1 MATLRALLERAD
13 RLSPNAFDDAEKT
26 AWVNECEGAV
36 QTEILGI
43 APDDCV
49 TYSYPAD
56 ADTELLVHR
65 PHDKLYLYYLTAML
79 DYANHESARY
89 ADGMALYNA
98 AFTEFAK
105 WFRRTHPSGLPEQR
119 PAYLSAYGIAV
130 KHGFAGTEQQW
141 LDSLR
146 GDAYAAAQAGGYT
159 GTQAAFYADLA
170 AVEGLAAARQEQT
183 AQSAPEPDAP

>member
-1 MATLRALLERAD
+1 MATLSEVIARAD
-13 RLSPNAFDDAEKT
+13 GLNPNAFDHATKA
-26 AWVNECEGAV
+26 AWVSECEGTV

-65 PHDKLYLYYLTAML
+65 PHDKLYHYYLAAMI
-79 DYANHESARY
+79 DYANHENAHY
-89 ADGMALYNA
+89 ADSMALYNA

-130 KHGFAGTEQQW
+130 KHGFAGTEAQW
-141 LDSLR
+141 LDALYDGGR
-146 GDAYAAAQAGGYT
+146 VYAAAKAGGYA
-159 GTQAAFYADLA
+159 GTEAEFYADLA
-170 AVEGLAAARQEQT
+170 ALGGSLKELTEQL
-183 AQSAPEPDAP
+183 

>member
-1 MATLRALLERAD
+1 MATLREILERAD
-13 RLSPNAFDDAEKT
+13 SISPNAFDDAAKT
-26 AWVNECEGAV
+26 AWVSECEGAV
-36 QTEILGI
+36 QTEILGV

-65 PHDKLYLYYLTAML
+65 PHDKLYLYYLAAML

-89 ADGMALYNA
+89 ADSMALYNA
-98 AFTEFAK
+98 AFAEFAK
-105 WFRRTHPSGLPEQR
+105 WFRRTHPSGLPEQY

-141 LDSLR
+141 LASL
-146 GDAYAAAQAGGYT
+146 GGGQSAYAAAQAGGYT
-159 GTQAAFYADLA
+159 GTEAAFYADLGA
-170 AVEGLAAARQEQT
+170 IGDLAAALEGLV
-183 AQSAPEPDAP
+183 

>member
-1 MATLRALLERAD
+1 MATLSEVLARAE
-13 RLSPNAFDDAEKT
+13 RLSPNAFDNTTKT
-26 AWVNECEGAV
+26 AWVSECEGAV

-56 ADTELLVHR
+56 AHTELLVHR
-65 PHDKLYLYYLTAML
+65 PHDRLYHYYLTAMI

-89 ADGMALYNA
+89 ADSMALYNA
-98 AFTEFAK
+98 AFAEFAK
-105 WFRRTHPSGLPEQR
+105 WFRRTHPSGLPEQC

-141 LDSLR
+141 LDSLHSD
-146 GDAYAAAQAGGYT
+146 GGAYAAAQAGSYT
-159 GTQAAFYADLA
+159 GTQAEFYADLA
-170 AVEGLAAARQEQT
+170 AIGDIAAALE
-183 AQSAPEPDAP
+183 ELV

>member
-1 MATLRALLERAD
+1 MTLREAIARAD
-13 RLSPNAFDDAEKT
+13 GVNPNAIDEAQKA
-26 AWVNECEGAV
+26 AWLSECEGAV
-36 QTEILGI
+36 QTEVLGV

-65 PHDKLYLYYLTAML
+65 PHDKLYVYYLAAML
-79 DYANHESARY
+79 DYANHESAHY
-89 ADGMALYNA
+89 ADSMALYNA

-130 KHGFAGTEQQW
+130 KHGFAGTETEW
-141 LDSLR
+141 LESLR
-146 GDAYAAAQAGGYT
+146 GDKSAYAAARAGGYT
-159 GTQAAFYADLA
+159 GTETEFYADLA
-170 AVEGLAAARQEQT
+170 ALGGLAAELEGLA
-183 AQSAPEPDAP
+183 